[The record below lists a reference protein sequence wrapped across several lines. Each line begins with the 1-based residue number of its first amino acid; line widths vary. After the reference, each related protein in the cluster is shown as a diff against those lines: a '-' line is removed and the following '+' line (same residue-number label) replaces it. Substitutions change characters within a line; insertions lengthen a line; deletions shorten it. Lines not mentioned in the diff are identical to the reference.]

1 MRTLLLLRHARTE
14 DTRPGFPDRDRRLTS
29 DGEQQATA
37 LGEDLRRRG
46 VEVDLVVCSS
56 AARAQQTVQA
66 LATAA
71 PVVVSDRL
79 YNAGGDEIL
88 ALVRELDDEVAHALV
103 VGHAPGV
110 PALVHEL
117 ADPETS
123 DPGALATIEGRFPAG
138 TLATLT
144 MPGRWSELEQA
155 TLVSVRLP

>member
-1 MRTLLLLRHARTE
+1 MLLRHARTE
-14 DTRPGFPDRDRRLTS
+14 DTRPGFPDKDRRLTE
-29 DGEQQATA
+29 DGEQQAAA
-37 LGEDLRRRG
+37 LGEDLRRRS
-46 VEVDLVVCSS
+46 VQVDLVVCSS
-56 AARAQQTVQA
+56 AARARQTVQA

-88 ALVRELDDEVAHALV
+88 ALVRELDDEVTHALV

-123 DPGALATIEGRFPAG
+123 DPGALAAIDGRFPAG

-144 MPGRWSELEQA
+144 LPGRWSELEQA